1 MAEQGGFQPFG
12 PLAGVRVLE
21 FSQIV
26 AGPVAGLN
34 LADLGADVIKV
45 EPPSGDSHRF
55 VGTTVPGES
64 KMFQG
69 NNRGKRGL
77 VVDLHDPRGLRAVL
91 ALVPSVDVVIM
102 NYRSGV
108 PRRLGIDYES
118 LKAIRPDL
126 VYAQISGFG
135 ERGPW
140 ATRGG
145 SDIVAQAH
153 SGLMA
158 VDEKYDEHGSPQVI
172 GIPVSDYAAG
182 FAVAMG
188 VCSALYH
195 RERTGEGQYLSTSL
209 LRLGLFMQNR
219 IVMREPVGDAALRD
233 PMVEGL
239 RAAQLEGATFPE
251 LLALRKPR
259 GRIASPFTL
268 YYRGY
273 QAADGTVVLG
283 ALTPQNRAHIR
294 EVLGIEGEHSDDPD
308 FDARDPA
315 NIEAT
320 NEWRSWIEERMR
332 EKTVAEWLAA
342 FEAVGVPAA
351 RVNFPE
357 EMADDEQANADGM
370 IVEMEHLVTGPQ
382 RVVGPAVVM
391 SATPTGSPR
400 PAPALGQHTLEVLRE
415 AGLSSEDLAALVEAG
430 VIRAMD

>member
-1 MAEQGGFQPFG
+1 MAEQDLSGPSG
-12 PLAGVRVLE
+12 PLAGIRVLE

-64 KMFQG
+64 KMYQG

-77 VVDLHDPRGLRAVL
+77 VVDLHDPQGIAAIL
-91 ALVPSVDVVIM
+91 ALMPSVDVVLM
-102 NYRSGV
+102 NYRPGV
-108 PRRLGIDYES
+108 PQRLGIDYDS
-118 LKAIRPDL
+118 LRALRPDL
-126 VYAQISGFG
+126 IYAQISGFG
-135 ERGPW
+135 EAGPF

-158 VDEKYDEHGSPQVI
+158 INEKYDEHGSPQLI

-182 FAVAMG
+182 FAIAMG
-188 VCSALYH
+188 ICSALYH
-195 RERTGEGQYLSTSL
+195 RERTGEGQYVSTSL

-233 PMVEGL
+233 PMLESL
-239 RAAQLEGATFPE
+239 HKAQAEGATYPE
-251 LLALRKPR
+251 LVAIRKPR

-273 QAADGTVVLG
+273 QAADGTIVLG
-283 ALTPQNRAHIR
+283 ALTPQNRARIR
-294 EVLGIEGEHSDDPD
+294 EVLGIEGDHSDDAD

-315 NIEAT
+315 NIEDT
-320 NEWRSWIEERMR
+320 DRWRAWIEVRMR

-370 IVEMEHLVTGPQ
+370 IVDLEHLVTGPQ

-391 SATPTGSPR
+391 SGTPTGSPR
-400 PAPALGQHTLEVLRE
+400 PAPALGQHTREILLETGMSAAE
-415 AGLSSEDLAALVEAG
+415 IAALTEAG
-430 VIRAMD
+430 VLRVMN

>member
-1 MAEQGGFQPFG
+1 MTDQDEVQAFG
-12 PLAGVRVLE
+12 PLAGIRVLE

-91 ALVPSVDVVIM
+91 ALVPTVDVVIM
-102 NYRSGV
+102 NYRPGV
-108 PRRLGIDYES
+108 PERLGISYDA
-118 LKAIRPDL
+118 LRLLRPDL
-126 VYAQISGFG
+126 IYAQISGFG

-158 VDEKYDEHGSPQVI
+158 VDEKYDERGSPQLI

-182 FAVAMG
+182 FAIAMA
-188 VCSALYH
+188 VCGALYH
-195 RERTGEGQYLSTSL
+195 RERSGEGQYLSTSL

-233 PMVEGL
+233 PMVESL
-239 RAAQLEGATFPE
+239 RNARERGATFPE

-259 GRIASPFTL
+259 GRFASPFTL

-273 QAADGTVVLG
+273 EAADGTIVLG
-283 ALTPQNRAHIR
+283 ALTPQNRQHIR
-294 EVLGIEGEHSDDPD
+294 QILGIEGEHSDDAD
-308 FDARDPA
+308 FDARDPD
-315 NIEAT
+315 NIRAT
-320 NEWRSWIEERMR
+320 EEWRTWIEERMR
-332 EKTVAEWLAA
+332 GRTVSEWLEA
-342 FEAVGVPAA
+342 FEAAGVPAA

-357 EMADDEQANADGM
+357 EMSDDEQANADGM
-370 IVEMEHLVTGPQ
+370 ILDLDHLVTGPQ

-391 SATPTGSPR
+391 SGTPTGSPR
-400 PAPALGQHTLEVLRE
+400 PAPALGQHTAEVLRE
-415 AGLSSEDLAALVEAG
+415 AGLSDRDIAALAEAG
-430 VIRAMD
+430 VVRTIE